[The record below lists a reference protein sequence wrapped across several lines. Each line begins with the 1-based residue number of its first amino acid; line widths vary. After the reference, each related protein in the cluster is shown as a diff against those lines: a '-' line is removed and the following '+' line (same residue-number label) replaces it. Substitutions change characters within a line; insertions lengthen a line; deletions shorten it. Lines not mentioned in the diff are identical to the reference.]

1 MASSSLLLK
10 KSALL
15 PVPGIG
21 EGVGGIDLVTKENLI
36 DDPGYAAHQHHA
48 DPEYDMPFGQ
58 KGTEV
63 EGTKH
68 GSAKHADSSVCVCGH
83 MWHEHWDKGDFGC
96 KSEGRGC
103 ECKGFKAKAASRPSE
118 PSYRAA
124 EVLAHFGRIRKGS
137 IRRTALAL
145 DRMAAEDARDFAH
158 EPVEEFTKRVTP
170 VSPLLKEPDPET
182 ATFFKESEEGTERGG
197 DAPPS
202 ADPDLVAYIKS
213 KGMDPRWIPV
223 ERLPGKRMK
232 DYPITR
238 AILEWEKST
247 GKHFGDPSLTDAERE
262 RLTKWGGGKKEK
274 VDTIS
279 FQETEDWGIVPL
291 DEDIGVAFDREELRE
306 AIRGVLGTL
315 TPREQKVIER
325 RFNLDGRGGATPEEI
340 GNEFAVN
347 RERIRQIEAKALRK
361 LRHPSRSRR
370 LRPFVSAL
378 LKKAEWDSRQAAEA
392 IGKVFVG
399 EWNDIPDDVIEE
411 AAKMASG
418 ILGTAYIFFSPEG
431 ARNIRSQNAGWSVGS
446 KSVPLQEGSKLVAMV
461 GTPKP
466 KQATTKSYG
475 AGTPIGGTANG
486 VGQPAPGDQPTHPA
500 SFQQPAQQPAQ
511 QSAQHP
517 AGPVQQE
524 QQQTQQQGRQGR
536 PYQRGQSL
544 SVDPNAPPGVPQNV
558 ADQDSMVSEI
568 VRQLQEKMSA
578 LESKVEIHE
587 SPDLLPPRTELRKH
601 LDPSLVDEEDRI
613 PIPVSKGAG
622 SAEEDDEDDED
633 DRGPI
638 PDLGTLYGRPI
649 EKTDFPAPSGPQVH
663 CPVCWQNQTDW
674 TDDEIRRH
682 AQSCGKA
689 SGPSGGGE
697 LNDLVERGTH
707 DRCQEPGCGAI
718 ISKLYMKDHMRTF
731 HPHADPASYLDLTD
745 EDRRFLQE
753 MRIRGAKKASD
764 WDPIGAKKQYDEAC
778 RLWDEGRQNDATEA
792 LRSSVRSNPYHGPAH
807 FRLGVALAHEGNEE
821 EALAELGLALKAR
834 PRNTWAYHTIVAEMD
849 KKGDLDGL
857 PQSVRKFIGDNMV
870 SKQAGGGPTKRCGP
884 IIIDQNGWL
893 TPEGDF
899 VPVAV
904 DKSHLEE
911 GFESAVRVIC
921 TPPFVAFDIQVDS
934 PRVREVVKEALR
946 NNPGLQTVEIE
957 IQGVEFEDKLN
968 PEQAEELLDSYR
980 WRPEYR
986 KKSKVAVQTEEGV
999 NEVCPNCHG
1008 QKTKPVDDPE
1018 VEGGNLVECLTCGAF
1033 FAK

>member
-36 DDPGYAAHQHHA
+36 DDPGYAARQHHA

-58 KGTEV
+58 KGTEA

-145 DRMAAEDARDFAH
+145 DRMAAEDARDSAH
-158 EPVEEFTKRVTP
+158 DQSKSVEELTKRVTP
-170 VSPLLKEPDPET
+170 SSPLLKEPDPET
-182 ATFFKESEEGTERGG
+182 ATFFKESEEGIKQGG
-197 DAPPS
+197 DVPFS
-202 ADPDLVAYIKS
+202 ADPDLVAYIRS
-213 KGMDPRWIPV
+213 KGMDPSWIPV

-247 GKHFGDPSLTDAERE
+247 GKHFGDPALTDAERE

-279 FQETEDWGIVPL
+279 FQETEDQGIVPL

-306 AIRGVLGTL
+306 AMKWVLHTL

-325 RFNLDGRGGATPEEI
+325 RFNLDGRGGATFEEI

-347 RERIRQIEAKALRK
+347 KERIRQIEAKALRK

-378 LKKAEWDSRQAAEA
+378 L
-392 IGKVFVG
+392 
-399 EWNDIPDDVIEE
+399 
-411 AAKMASG
+411 
-418 ILGTAYIFFSPEG
+418 
-431 ARNIRSQNAGWSVGS
+431 
-446 KSVPLQEGSKLVAMV
+446 
-461 GTPKP
+461 
-466 KQATTKSYG
+466 QATTKSYG

-524 QQQTQQQGRQGR
+524 QQEQQQGR

-544 SVDPNAPPGVPQNV
+544 SVDPNAPPGVPQDV

-613 PIPVSKGAG
+613 PIPVSKRAG

-638 PDLGTLYGRPI
+638 SDLGTLYGRPI
-649 EKTDFPAPSGPQVH
+649 GETDAPAPSGPQVH
-663 CPVCWQNQTDW
+663 CPICWQNQTGW
-674 TDDEIRRH
+674 TDEEIRQH

-689 SGPSGGGE
+689 SGPSGPPKKDVDPEKLRGFVDKWRGSGSPGPPAPAGGGE
-697 LNDLVERGTH
+697 LSDLVERGTH

-718 ISKLYMKDHMRTF
+718 ISKPHMKDHMRTF

-745 EDRRFLQE
+745 EDRRFLRE
-753 MRIRGAKKASD
+753 MRVRGAKKASD

-778 RLWDEGRQNDATEA
+778 RLWDEGRQDDAMAA
-792 LRSSVRSNPYHGPAH
+792 LRSSVRLNPYHGPAH
-807 FRLGVALAHEGNEE
+807 FRLGVALAQEGDEE
-821 EALAELGLALKAR
+821 EALAELGLALKAK
-834 PRNTWAYHTIVAEMD
+834 PRNTWAYHAIVTEMD
-849 KKGDLDGL
+849 RKGDLEGL
-857 PQSVRKFIGDNMV
+857 PQSVKKFIGDNMV
-870 SKQAGGGPTKRCGP
+870 SKQAGLSKSAPRPVGG
-884 IIIDQNGWL
+884 
-893 TPEGDF
+893 
-899 VPVAV
+899 
-904 DKSHLEE
+904 
-911 GFESAVRVIC
+911 
-921 TPPFVAFDIQVDS
+921 
-934 PRVREVVKEALR
+934 
-946 NNPGLQTVEIE
+946 
-957 IQGVEFEDKLN
+957 KL
-968 PEQAEELLDSYR
+968 
-980 WRPEYR
+980 
-986 KKSKVAVQTEEGV
+986 AVQTEEGV